1 MLEKNNSCRVLLSR
15 KELGRGTLRADSAC
29 NFSRESGN

>member
-1 MLEKNNSCRVLLSR
+1 MLEKNNSCRGLLSR
-15 KELGRGTLRADSAC
+15 KELGEGTVRADSSC